1 MVYPIKL
8 AEVMDG
14 FLLYVPVPE
23 LVRPTYENLL
33 TGDKTVSFPFWA
45 KIWASSRAMT
55 MLLEEEPT
63 WIMAK
68 RVLELGAGVGLPSF
82 KIAQYALE
90 MTISDY
96 DAEAVVL
103 LEKNI
108 EFLGLKHAKARC
120 LDWNNFPEE
129 ITADTLLLSDIN
141 YDPSQFKPLLKLI
154 LKFIDSG
161 STVIIA
167 TPERITASPFAME
180 LEPFIH
186 RSFLQS
192 VVDMNQQIDIRMMI
206 LSK

>member
-1 MVYPIKL
+1 
-8 AEVMDG
+8 MDG
-14 FLLYVPVPE
+14 FLLYVPISE
-23 LVRPTYENLL
+23 LVRPTYEDLR

-55 MLLEEEPT
+55 LFLEAEPT
-63 WIMAK
+63 WIQSK
-68 RVLELGAGVGLPSF
+68 RVLELGAGIGLPTF
-82 KIAQYALE
+82 KLAQHALE
-90 MTISDY
+90 MTISDH
-96 DAEAVVL
+96 DAEAVEL

-108 EFLGLKHAKARC
+108 EYFGLKHAKARC
-120 LDWNNFPEE
+120 LDWNNFPED

-141 YDPSQFKPLLKLI
+141 YDPSQFKPLLNLI

-206 LSK
+206 LSL

>member
-1 MVYPIKL
+1 
-8 AEVMDG
+8 MDG

-23 LVRPTYENLL
+23 LVRPTYEELL
-33 TGDKTVSFPFWA
+33 TVDTTVSFPFWA

-55 MLLEEEPT
+55 LFLESEPT
-63 WIMAK
+63 WIQSK
-68 RVLELGAGVGLPSF
+68 RVLELGAGIGLPSF
-82 KIAQYALE
+82 KLAHDAMK
-90 MTISDY
+90 MTISDH
-96 DAEAVVL
+96 DVEAVEL

-120 LDWNNFPEE
+120 LDWNDFPED

-141 YDPSQFKPLLKLI
+141 YDPSQFKPLLNLI

-167 TPERITASPFAME
+167 TPERITASPFAMA
-180 LEPFIH
+180 LEPFIQ

-192 VVDMNQQIDIRMMI
+192 VVEMNQQIDIRMMI
-206 LSK
+206 LSR

>member
-1 MVYPIKL
+1 MQYPIKL

-14 FLLYVPVPE
+14 FLFYVPVPE

-33 TGDKTVSFPFWA
+33 TGDKAVSFPFWA
-45 KIWASSRAMT
+45 KIWASSRALT
-55 MLLEEEPT
+55 IFLEEEPT
-63 WIMAK
+63 WLKAK
-68 RVLELGAGVGLPSF
+68 RVLELGAGIGLPSF
-82 KIAQYALE
+82 KLALHALE
-90 MTISDY
+90 ITISDH
-96 DAEAVVL
+96 DAEAVEL

-108 EFLGLKHAKARC
+108 EYFGLKHATARC

-141 YDPSQFKPLLKLI
+141 YDPSQFKPLLNLI

>member
-1 MVYPIKL
+1 MQYPIKL

-23 LVRPTYENLL
+23 LVRPTYEDLR

-55 MLLEEEPT
+55 MFLEEEPT
-63 WIMAK
+63 WIKAK
-68 RVLELGAGVGLPSF
+68 RVLELGAGIGLPSF
-82 KIAQYALE
+82 KLAHHALE
-90 MTISDY
+90 MTISDH
-96 DAEAVVL
+96 DSLAVEL

-108 EFLGLKHAKARC
+108 EYFGLKHLKASC
-120 LDWNNFPEE
+120 LDWNNFPEK

-141 YDPSQFKPLLKLI
+141 YDPSQFKPLLNLI
-154 LKFIDSG
+154 LKFIDAG

-206 LSK
+206 LSR

>member
-1 MVYPIKL
+1 MQYPIKL
-8 AEVMDG
+8 TVVMDG
-14 FLLYVPVPE
+14 FLLYVPISE
-23 LVRPTYENLL
+23 LVRPTYEDLR

-55 MLLEEEPT
+55 LFLEAEPT
-63 WIMAK
+63 WIQSK
-68 RVLELGAGVGLPSF
+68 RVLELGAGIGLPTF
-82 KIAQYALE
+82 KLAQHALE
-90 MTISDY
+90 MTISDH
-96 DAEAVVL
+96 DAEAVEL

-108 EFLGLKHAKARC
+108 EYFGLKHAKARC
-120 LDWNNFPEE
+120 LDWNNFPED

-141 YDPSQFKPLLKLI
+141 YDPSQFKPLLNLI

-206 LSK
+206 LSL

>member
-1 MVYPIKL
+1 MKYPIKL
-8 AEVMDG
+8 TEVMDG

-23 LVRPTYENLL
+23 LVRPTYEELL
-33 TGDKTVSFPFWA
+33 TVDTTVSFPFWA

-55 MLLEEEPT
+55 LFLESEPT
-63 WIMAK
+63 WIQSK
-68 RVLELGAGVGLPSF
+68 RVLELGAGIGLPSF
-82 KIAQYALE
+82 KLAYDAME

-96 DAEAVVL
+96 NAEAVEL

-108 EFLGLKHAKARC
+108 DFLGLKHAKARC
-120 LDWNNFPEE
+120 LDWNDFPED

-141 YDPSQFKPLLKLI
+141 YDPSQFKPLLNLI
-154 LKFIDSG
+154 LKFLDSG

-180 LEPFIH
+180 LKPFIQ

-192 VVDMNQQIDIRMMI
+192 VVEMNQQIDIRMMI